1 MLKIK
6 PKKVKKLEEH
16 NFIQKKVNRNL
27 PTARQNFESF
37 YIDGQALRA
46 PVECQMEAHQHF
58 WHWTSFS
65 SHHLF
70 HRCLLQ
76 LQKLKKRLFFPVV
89 FKATDLELCTEQR
102 RTEQTNRT
110 ENGRLLLPWCLST
123 TLCSCS
129 VRLPFGPEGNELQV
143 WGATK
148 IILIM
153 RMNVAK

>member
-89 FKATDLELCTEQR
+89 LKQR
-102 RTEQTNRT
+102 TCCYDASS
-110 ENGRLLLPWCLST
+110 LLLA
-123 TLCSCS
+123 
-129 VRLPFGPEGNELQV
+129 VRLPFGPKGNELGGPQ
-143 WGATK
+143 K
-148 IILIM
+148 LIIM
-153 RMNVAK
+153 RKNVVLRKNGQ